1 MSCLLG
7 GRSLPLRSSAT
18 SGSLPL
24 LPGQFFPLS
33 AISDLSLTGYEFH
46 DDIAP
51 SVDPQ
56 ARGNAKESKTVG
68 REVARMEDETLKIF
82 ERLLGNGAAVEGTST
97 VAYSYIV
104 LDKLLRRVGHN
115 DENSPVR

>member
-1 MSCLLG
+1 
-7 GRSLPLRSSAT
+7 
-18 SGSLPL
+18 
-24 LPGQFFPLS
+24 
-33 AISDLSLTGYEFH
+33 
-46 DDIAP
+46 
-51 SVDPQ
+51 
-56 ARGNAKESKTVG
+56 
-68 REVARMEDETLKIF
+68 MEDETLKIF